1 MSLEQALIE
10 NTAAVKALTEA
21 MKAGGGSAKASGKTD
36 APKAEGGKHTKEE
49 MQAMVTKHKDKLGVP
64 ATREL
69 VKSNTGK
76 DKMGEVD
83 DPAAIDKLYNAAKAA
98 LEAAEKDDGV

>member
-1 MSLEQALIE
+1 MSLEQALID

-21 MKAGGGSAKASGKTD
+21 MKASGGSAKASGKTD
-36 APKAEGGKHTKEE
+36 TPKAEGGKHTKEE
-49 MQAMVTKHKDKLGVP
+49 MQAMVMKHRDKLGVP

-76 DKMGEVD
+76 DKMGEVE

-98 LEAAEKDDGV
+98 LEAAAKDDGV

>member
-1 MSLEQALIE
+1 MSLEQALID

-21 MKAGGGSAKASGKTD
+21 MKAGGGKASTGKGETSTAKA
-36 APKAEGGKHTKEE
+36 GGKHTKEE

-69 VKSNTGK
+69 VKTNTGK

-83 DPAAIDKLYNAAKAA
+83 DPAAIDKLYDAAKAA